1 MILGQHGPNAVRL
14 QMRSFPAHVAS
25 SVVCALGARAS
36 CAKRLSRSRCCCAAD
51 CCGSGPKNRVLD
63 GGPHTIAGEGGLLL
77 REDMCQPILTWAY
90 LRVVRLQGMRAHC
103 AFVAERLHHPGDAT
117 FCQITL
123 DTCSVCA
130 CRLLSKGKRSIA
142 VSN

>member
-14 QMRSFPAHVAS
+14 PMRSFPAHVAS

-63 GGPHTIAGEGGLLL
+63 GGPHTITGKG

-90 LRVVRLQGMRAHC
+90 LRVVRLQA
-103 AFVAERLHHPGDAT
+103 DACT
-117 FCQITL
+117 LCIRRRETSPSRRCDFCQITL
-123 DTCSVCA
+123 DTCSVCD
-130 CRLLSKGKRSIA
+130 CRLLGKGKRSIA